1 MIVVT
6 IPNWRK
12 KLIILACIILLAA
25 AFSIGLNYYKS
36 INTTIEFEEMFDNPI
51 GSEVQALEGEEEAAA
66 EGAQGEAAQAQ
77 PGNEVEV
84 VKHDQTNEACED
96 EKQEKE
102 SPEDKDLEQEF
113 KEKEVKKGFWQKIL
127 EKFRKE

>member
-1 MIVVT
+1 MIVIT

-36 INTTIEFEEMFDNPI
+36 INTAIEFEEMFDNPI
-51 GSEVQALEGEEEAAA
+51 GSEVQALEGEEEAAV
-66 EGAQGEAAQAQ
+66 EGAQEEAVQI
-77 PGNEVEV
+77 PENEAEV
-84 VKHDQTNEACED
+84 VEHDNDNGICENENKD
-96 EKQEKE
+96 QEA
-102 SPEDKDLEQEF
+102 PDKGNLEQEF
-113 KEKEVKKGFWQKIL
+113 EEKEAKKGFWQKVL